1 MNFMSES
8 ERLRRVS
15 HARRLLRQGATIN
28 HALKRARTSRDA
40 LRDYLTSIGD
50 RMENYGGCRR
60 HRQRLIKT

>member
-1 MNFMSES
+1 MDFMSEP
-8 ERLRRVS
+8 ERLRCVS

-28 HALKRARTSRDA
+28 YALKRARTSRDA

-50 RMENYGGCRR
+50 AMENYGGCRR